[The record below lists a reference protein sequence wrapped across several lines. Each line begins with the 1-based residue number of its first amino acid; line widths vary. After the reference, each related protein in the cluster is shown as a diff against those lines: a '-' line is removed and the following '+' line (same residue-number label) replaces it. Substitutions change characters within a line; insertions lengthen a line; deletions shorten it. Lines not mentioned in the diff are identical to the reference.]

1 MDPMMAIL
9 AIPTAFVVAGLVVHS
24 LRTRGKRDTAFFFL
38 FALLFGILRGN
49 TIWWITTVHFA
60 GDFPYIFKSKLIG
73 VFHDSIVADMGWILC
88 LYIGSY
94 LAVTVLERIPAL
106 KGRLFATVSLACL
119 FNSTLSYA
127 VEATAIEM
135 GWWGWTLNVR
145 SDLLRDVPMAGIVA
159 WFSVGFDFLVPFFL
173 IRYYRKPGQIWPWFS
188 LLIFPLHM
196 LTHLSNT
203 RVSDALPI
211 VPYNIWHW
219 GMVLLTLF
227 LPFLSRMQL
236 ARPWLAS
243 HFVLGGP
250 PPREG
255 DQRIGRFVQWL
266 PMLGVFVVMAVLFV
280 CDLLLVRDPDLSTT
294 KASLVYFVLLSLPW
308 IPSWVVLAIALL
320 LAAVGGQVFWVP
332 LLVPGFY
339 FALKGYALW
348 PRYPALKLVYLAVPL
363 VMTWSYYDWSVDK
376 HAKDREYWEMNVQ
389 GVQLLE
395 AGNVDAAIA
404 LFDRAVELKPDSI
417 KAYQNLFLA
426 YVNLERYDDALA
438 ALHEVALMRPVNEE
452 IRENIGSVY
461 LLKGD
466 LDQAEAA
473 FRRALELDP
482 RSAYSQEM
490 LQEIERLRRTAATQ
504 ATPD

>member
-1 MDPMMAIL
+1 MDPKMAIL
-9 AIPTAFVVAGLVVHS
+9 ALPAALVVAGLVLHS
-24 LRTRGKRDTAFFFL
+24 LKTRGRRDTAFFFL

-49 TIWWITTVHFA
+49 TIWWITTVHFG

-94 LAVTVLERIPAL
+94 LAVTILERMEAL

-119 FNSTLSYA
+119 FNATLSYA

-135 GWWGWTLNVR
+135 GWWGWTLNVH

-227 LPFLSRMQL
+227 LPFVSRMRFS
-236 ARPWLAS
+236 RPWLES
-243 HFVLGGP
+243 HFILGGP
-250 PPREG
+250 VPRENEVRLPG
-255 DQRIGRFVQWL
+255 FVMWL
-266 PMLGVFVVMAVLFV
+266 PMLGVFTVMAVLFV
-280 CDLLLVRDPDLSTT
+280 SDLLLVRSPDLATT

-308 IPSWVVLAIALL
+308 IPAWVVLAIALA

-348 PRYPALKLVYLAVPL
+348 PRLPWLKLAYVAVPL

-376 HAKDREYWEMNVQ
+376 HEQDRQYWVINEQ
-389 GVQLLE
+389 GARLME
-395 AGNVDAAIA
+395 AGQVEQALPFFDEAIA
-404 LFDRAVELKPDSI
+404 LKPDSI

-426 YVNLERYDDALA
+426 YVNLQRLDDALA
-438 ALHEVALMRPVNEE
+438 AMNALAAMRPVNEE
-452 IRENIGSVY
+452 IQENIGSVH
-461 LLKGD
+461 LMRGD
-466 LDQAEAA
+466 LDAAEAA
-473 FRRALELDP
+473 FTRALELDP
-482 RSAYSQEM
+482 KSAYSREM
-490 LQEIERLRRTAATQ
+490 LEEIARLRREGAK
-504 ATPD
+504 P

>member
-9 AIPTAFVVAGLVVHS
+9 AVPAGLVVAGLVLHS
-24 LRTRGKRDTAFFFL
+24 LKTRGRRDTAFFFL

-49 TIWWITTVHFA
+49 TIWWITTVHHA

-94 LAVTVLERIPAL
+94 LAFTMLERIPQL
-106 KGRLFATVSLACL
+106 KGRLFATISLACL
-119 FNSTLSYA
+119 FNATLSYA

-135 GWWGWTLNVR
+135 GWWGWTLNVH

-159 WFSVGFDFLVPFFL
+159 WFSVGFDFLVPYYL

-219 GMVLLTLF
+219 GMVLATMF
-227 LPFLSRMQL
+227 LPFLSRLQFRRAWL
-236 ARPWLAS
+236 ESRFIPGGSPARDGEPSAS
-243 HFVLGGP
+243 
-250 PPREG
+250 
-255 DQRIGRFVQWL
+255 RFVVWL
-266 PMLGVFVVMAVLFV
+266 PMLGVFTVMAVLFV
-280 CDLLLVRDPDLSTT
+280 SDLLIVRSPDLATT
-294 KASLVYFVLLSLPW
+294 KASLVYFVLLALPR
-308 IPSWVVLAIALL
+308 IPAWAVLALALL

-348 PRYPALKLVYLAVPL
+348 PRYPVLKYACLVVPL

-376 HAKDREYWEMNVQ
+376 HEKDREYWVINEQ
-389 GVQLLE
+389 GMRLME
-395 AGNVDAAIA
+395 AGHLEQATSLFDQAIA
-404 LFDRAVELKPDSI
+404 LKPDSI

-426 YVNLERYDDALA
+426 YVNLQRYDDALRA
-438 ALHEVALMRPVNEE
+438 MNAVAEMRPVNEE
-452 IRENIGSVY
+452 IRENIGSVH
-461 LLKGD
+461 LMRGD
-466 LDQAEAA
+466 LDAAEAA
-473 FRRALELDP
+473 FTRALELEP
-482 RSAYSQEM
+482 KSAYSREM
-490 LQEIERLRRTAATQ
+490 LQEIARLRRAG
-504 ATPD
+504 ATP